1 MKLTVLG
8 ATGGTGQQLARQAVA
23 AGHEVTAIVRRPDA
37 IAAASPQLRVVRGD
51 LLDPQWTG
59 EGIDGAEAVLSA
71 IGSDS
76 RGPTTL
82 YSAGTTAV
90 LKAMGNAGVRRILVV
105 TAAPVAPDNERPAG
119 QDKLVYPILWQ
130 LFRGTYE
137 DMRRMEQIL
146 HASDSDWTVFR
157 PPRLTNGP
165 LTGHART
172 AVGKP
177 LPGGWRVSRAD
188 LAAAMLA
195 GISDPATVHQ
205 AVTIAR

>member
-8 ATGGTGQQLARQAVA
+8 VTGGTGQQLARQAIA

-37 IAAASPQLRVVRGD
+37 IPAPGQLRVVRGD

-71 IGSDS
+71 LGATA

-82 YSAGTTAV
+82 YSAGTAAV
-90 LKAMGNAGVRRILVV
+90 LKAMDDAGVRRILVV
-105 TAAPVAPDNERPAG
+105 SASPAG
-119 QDKLVYPILWQ
+119 PDDQKSGFNKVVVFPILWK
-130 LFRGTYE
+130 FFGGSYE
-137 DMRRMEQIL
+137 DMRRIEQIL
-146 HASDSDWTVFR
+146 AASDTDWTVFR
-157 PPRLTNGP
+157 PPRLTNGR

-172 AVGKP
+172 AIGKP
-177 LPGGWRVSRAD
+177 LPNGRVVSRAD

-195 GISDPATVHQ
+195 AIDDRATVRQ
-205 AVTIAR
+205 AVAIAR

>member
-1 MKLTVLG
+1 MKLTLLG
-8 ATGGTGQQLARQAVA
+8 ANGGTGQQVARQAIG
-23 AGHEVTAIVRRPDA
+23 AGHDVTAIVRRPDA
-37 IAAASPQLRVVRGD
+37 IPDSSPQLRVVRGD

-59 EGIDGAEAVLSA
+59 AGIDGADAVLSA
-71 IGSDS
+71 IGPSS

-82 YSAGTTAV
+82 YSAGTAAV
-90 LKAMGNAGVRRILVV
+90 LKAMDDAGIRRILVV
-105 TAAPVAPDNERPAG
+105 SAAPVGPDDEWSG
-119 QDKLVYPILWQ
+119 IDKVVRRVLWQ
-130 LFRGTYE
+130 FFRGPYE

-146 HASDSDWTVFR
+146 AASDTDWTVFR

-177 LPGGWRVSRAD
+177 LPGGRMVSRAD

-195 GISDPATVHQ
+195 AINDPATVRQ
-205 AVTIAR
+205 AVAIAR

>member
-8 ATGGTGQQLARQAVA
+8 ATGGTGLRLVREAIG

-37 IAAASPQLRVVRGD
+37 ITESSPQLRVVRGD
-51 LLDPQWTG
+51 LLDSQWTG
-59 EGIDGAEAVLSA
+59 EGIDGADAVLSA
-71 IGSDS
+71 IGATS
-76 RGPTTL
+76 RDPTTV
-82 YSAGTTAV
+82 YSAGASAV

-105 TAAPVAPDNERPAG
+105 TADPTGPAKERVGEA
-119 QDKLVYPILWQ
+119 KIIHPILWQ
-130 LFRGTYE
+130 LLRGTYE

-146 HASDSDWTVFR
+146 AASDADWTVFR

-165 LTGHART
+165 LTGKART

-177 LPGGWRVSRAD
+177 LPRSRLVSRAD

-195 GISDPATVHQ
+195 AINDPATARQ
-205 AVTIAR
+205 AVAIAY

>member
-8 ATGGTGQQLARQAVA
+8 ASGGTGQEVARQAIAV
-23 AGHEVTAIVRRPDA
+23 GHEVTAIVRRPDA
-37 IAAASPQLRVVRGD
+37 ISAPSPQLRVVRGD

-71 IGSDS
+71 LGPTE

-82 YSAGTTAV
+82 YSAGTAAV
-90 LKAMGNAGVRRILVV
+90 LKAMDNAGVRRILVV
-105 TAAPVAPDNERPAG
+105 SASPVGPDDQKSGFN
-119 QDKLVYPILWQ
+119 KVVVFPILWK
-130 LFRGTYE
+130 FFGGSYE

-146 HASDSDWTVFR
+146 AASDRDWTVFR

-195 GISDPATVHQ
+195 GISDPATVRQ
-205 AVTIAR
+205 AVAIAR

>member
-8 ATGGTGQQLARQAVA
+8 ATGGTGQELARQAVA

-71 IGSDS
+71 IGATS

-82 YSAGTTAV
+82 YSAATTAV
-90 LKAMGNAGVRRILVV
+90 LRAMGNVGVRRILVV
-105 TAAPVAPDNERPAG
+105 TAAPAGPDDQEPG
-119 QDKLVYPILWQ
+119 FTKVVVFPILWH
-130 LFRGTYE
+130 FFGGSYE

-146 HASDSDWTVFR
+146 AASDRDWTVFR

-177 LPGGWRVSRAD
+177 LPGGRVVSRAD

-195 GISDPATVHQ
+195 GISDPATVRQ
-205 AVTIAR
+205 AVAIAR